1 MAITT
6 TDVLITDLARRLG
19 HDSAAALVRT
29 DMLRRLNTSLQE
41 IVQDHSFLFLAT
53 NGTVTVLSGTSSIA
67 VPTTIDAGKA
77 LTLGR
82 ADGAGELTYVPP
94 DDWFGH
100 RIDTY
105 ESPTQT
111 EPSAFT
117 IARVGGVLTFLF
129 KVGAVGSNRVIPY
142 IGQAFVTALTDSNG
156 SSPMLPEGFEN
167 SLLLI
172 DAEAE
177 ERRIMR
183 EPDWKEL
190 KDRANDKKE
199 RLYSSWRTTKDQS
212 MTDRELTETKVS
224 REKLAPG
231 R

>member
-19 HDSAAALVRT
+19 HDSANGTVRA

-41 IVQDHSFLFLAT
+41 IVQDHSFLFLAAS
-53 NGTVTVLSGTSSIA
+53 GTVTLTSGTSEAA

-82 ADGAGELTYVPP
+82 ADGKGEMTYVPP
-94 DDWFGH
+94 DNWFGH

-117 IARVGGVLTFLF
+117 IARVAGTLTFLF
-129 KVGAVGSNRVIPY
+129 KPGATGGNKTIPY
-142 IGQAFVTALTDSNG
+142 IGQLFVTALTDSSG
-156 SSPMLPEGFEN
+156 SSPQLPEGFEN

-183 EPDWKEL
+183 EPDWEAL
-190 KDRANDKKE
+190 KARANDKKE
-199 RLYSSWRTTKDQS
+199 RLYSSWRTTKDQLN
-212 MTDRELTETKVS
+212 TDREATEKKIS
-224 REKLAPG
+224 RESLAPG
-231 R
+231 K

>member
-1 MAITT
+1 MAVLT
-6 TDVLITDLARRLG
+6 TDVLITELARRLG
-19 HDSAAALVRT
+19 HDTAAAAVRL
-29 DMLRRLNTSLQE
+29 DMLRRLNASLQD

-53 NGTVTVLSGTSSIA
+53 SATVTVVSGTDTIA

-82 ADGAGELTYVPP
+82 ADGKGELTYVPP

-117 IARVGGVLTFLF
+117 IARVAGVLTFLF
-129 KVGAVGSNRVIPY
+129 KPGAVGGNKVIPY
-142 IGQAFVTALTDSNG
+142 IGQAFVTALTDSSG
-156 SSPMLPEGFEN
+156 STPQLPEGFEN
-167 SLLLI
+167 TLLLI

-177 ERRIMR
+177 ERRMQS
-183 EPDWKEL
+183 EPEWEEL
-190 KDRANDKKE
+190 KARANDKKE
-199 RLYSSWRTTKDQS
+199 RLYSSWRTTKEKS
-212 MTDRELTETKVS
+212 MTDRERAETKIG
-224 REKLAPG
+224 REKLQPG
-231 R
+231 K

>member
-1 MAITT
+1 MAVTT
-6 TDVLITDLARRLG
+6 TDVLITDLARTLG
-19 HDSAAALVRT
+19 HDSANATVRS
-29 DMLRRLNTSLQE
+29 DMLRRLNKSLQE

-53 NGTVTVLSGTSSIA
+53 SGTVTVLSGASSAA

-82 ADGAGELTYVPP
+82 ADGKGELTYVPP
-94 DDWFGH
+94 DEWFAH

-117 IARVGGVLTFLF
+117 IARSGGALTFLF
-129 KVGAVGSNRVIPY
+129 KTGAVGANKDIPY
-142 IGQAFVTALTDSNG
+142 IGQIFVTALADNSG
-156 SSPMLPEGFEN
+156 SSPLLPEGFEN

-183 EPDWKEL
+183 EPDWEAL
-190 KDRANDKKE
+190 KARANEKKE
-199 RLYSSWRTTKDQS
+199 RLYSSWRTTKDETA
-212 MTDRELTETKVS
+212 TDRERAEVKIS
-224 REKLAPG
+224 REQLARG
-231 R
+231 K